1 MDTAALEQKIRSFA
15 LDRGAAA
22 VGIADAEE
30 VARYA
35 PAGHR
40 PADLLR
46 GAKSVVVVAGGQP
59 SAGAWRA
66 GRARVLGS
74 IGYNRSV
81 AGNVAHQLTGFIER
95 EFGHYAMLCPSSLE
109 AGHYPYASL
118 KLLGEMAGLGTRSLA
133 AGIILHPEFGLL
145 YYAATLT
152 TLALTAD
159 GPLADSVCPH
169 PSCWRAW
176 QKRGSTPC
184 LDACPTC
191 LAGELSEGA
200 IAWMEYRQDLCF
212 PRAQTTAMDI
222 LQKMLVEAMDQD
234 DSDRRKAIVFGSHF
248 TRALRSVAYGTEIS
262 AQCFECLRHCPVGG
276 GRRRLK

>member
-1 MDTAALEQKIRSFA
+1 MGPEESIKQFA
-15 LDRGAAA
+15 LQRGATA
-22 VGIADAEE
+22 VGIADAAE

-35 PAGHR
+35 PPGHR

-46 GAKSVVVVAGGQP
+46 GARSVVVVAGGQP

-66 GRARVLGS
+66 GTARAQAS

-81 AGNVAHQLTGFIER
+81 AGTVAYQLTSYIER
-95 EFGHYAMLCPSSLE
+95 EFGYYAMLCPSSLE

-118 KLLGEMAGLGTRSLA
+118 KLLAELAGLGTRSLA
-133 AGIILHPEFGLL
+133 AGIILHPEYGLL
-145 YYAATLT
+145 YYGATLT
-152 TLALTAD
+152 TLPLQAD
-159 GPLADSVCPH
+159 GPLEEPVCPH

-191 LAGELSEGA
+191 LSGELEEGR
-200 IAWMEYRQDLCF
+200 IGRMEYRQDRCF

-222 LQKMLVEAMDQD
+222 LQKMLQEAMGEADEE
-234 DSDRRKAIVFGSHF
+234 RRKTILFGSHF
-248 TRALRSVAYGTEIS
+248 TRALRSVAYSTELS
-262 AQCFECLRHCPVGG
+262 AQCFECLRHCPVGSP
-276 GRRRLK
+276 RRRLK